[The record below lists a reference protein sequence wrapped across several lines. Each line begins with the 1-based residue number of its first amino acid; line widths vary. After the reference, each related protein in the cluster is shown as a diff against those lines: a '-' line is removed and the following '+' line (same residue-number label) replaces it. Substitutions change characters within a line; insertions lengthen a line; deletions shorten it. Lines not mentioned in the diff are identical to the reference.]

1 MRESFHNIIKKKFL
15 KKANRSLKDI
25 QRTLNYSTTS
35 ISNGIYPSFP
45 STTNNSNSLI
55 FKNNNYNENNNE
67 NNRSLKKLE
76 QYSNL
81 LFINETQKIKN
92 TKSELD
98 LLKQGLDFLI
108 NDNIIN
114 KKTLTPKINLY
125 NSITYRN
132 ISKKRELF
140 PLTKIPCKKTMDM
153 KKIKIRNAILGN
165 DNNIDIFKKLKK
177 SKSILER
184 YKYERANIIEKLTK
198 YEFKEKQ
205 RDISIIF
212 NDNIIKKQKI
222 NEIHKLVNNEKKM
235 LDKNFISL
243 NKSYDKINNVY
254 KKKTESLYNL
264 LYEKAMKEN
273 IINNEMILTKKQLNK
288 QIFELNDKIKELN
301 QEKIRILNWIYLLIR
316 IKEKKLNL
324 EKYYF
329 EIIGNNMNYESLLRQ
344 YDKKKIS
351 KEEYNRI
358 YLYKANLVFNDIDEF
373 YEKIKIIDRKI
384 LLILD
389 EKEDKKKNKNE
400 KEIMKLKEL
409 KNEITVN
416 EEEKNL
422 NKELWELKG
431 FNKELKINNKN
442 EYNPDR
448 NNDDEIA
455 NINIKNKG
463 KLFSFAMGLFEEF
476 NKLKFNK
483 AEFNINIFDKKER
496 IILDIIKTFEINYNY
511 LKKEKKYYLSKK
523 ELRNKYKNEEII
535 LKKEKIYEKFIK
547 KSKLNEKLIK
557 LRNEKIQKRMSSQ
570 SFLPLKK
577 IDYEFYLGE
586 KIKLDRSHKKV
597 YDENEIIQQYF
608 FYH

>member
-55 FKNNNYNENNNE
+55 FKNNNYNESNNE

-140 PLTKIPCKKTMDM
+140 PLTKIPYKKTMDM

-165 DNNIDIFKKLKK
+165 DNKINIFEKLKK

-358 YLYKANLVFNDIDEF
+358 YLYKTNLVFNDIDEF
-373 YEKIKIIDRKI
+373 YEKMKIIDKKI

-448 NNDDEIA
+448 NNDDEIK
-455 NINIKNKG
+455 NTNIKNKG
-463 KLFSFAMGLFEEF
+463 KLFLFAMGLFEEF

-496 IILDIIKTFEINYNY
+496 IILDIIKIFEINYNY

>member
-55 FKNNNYNENNNE
+55 FKNNNYNESNNE

-140 PLTKIPCKKTMDM
+140 PLTKIPYKKTMDM

-165 DNNIDIFKKLKK
+165 DNKINIFEKLKK

-184 YKYERANIIEKLTK
+184 YKYERANISEKLTK

-222 NEIHKLVNNEKKM
+222 NELHKLVNNEKKM

-273 IINNEMILTKKQLNK
+273 IINNEMILTRKQLNK

-358 YLYKANLVFNDIDEF
+358 NLYKANLVFNDIDEF
-373 YEKIKIIDRKI
+373 YEKMKIIDKKI

-400 KEIMKLKEL
+400 KEIIKLKEL

-442 EYNPDR
+442 EYNLDR
-448 NNDDEIA
+448 NNDDEIT
-455 NINIKNKG
+455 NTSIKNKG
-463 KLFSFAMGLFEEF
+463 KIFSFAMGLFEEF

-496 IILDIIKTFEINYNY
+496 IILDIIKIFEINYNY

-523 ELRNKYKNEEII
+523 ELRNKYKNQEII

>member
-55 FKNNNYNENNNE
+55 FKNNNYNESNNE

-165 DNNIDIFKKLKK
+165 DNKIDIFKKLKK

-373 YEKIKIIDRKI
+373 YEKMKIIDKKI

-496 IILDIIKTFEINYNY
+496 IILDIIKIFEINYNY

>member
-55 FKNNNYNENNNE
+55 FKNNNYNESNNE

-140 PLTKIPCKKTMDM
+140 PLTKIPYKKTMDM

-165 DNNIDIFKKLKK
+165 DNKIDIFKKLKK

-373 YEKIKIIDRKI
+373 YEKMKIIDKKI

-455 NINIKNKG
+455 NTNIKNKG

-496 IILDIIKTFEINYNY
+496 IILDIIKIFEINYNY